1 MTPEVF
7 ERNRNVMQKFKIND
21 NVIVNGHFGT
31 IVDYYVWGEDKK
43 VWLKIKAH
51 TERRWKDTDPIPHYT
66 IDTDLT
72 PVEHV

>member
-7 ERNRNVMQKFKIND
+7 ERNRKVMRNYRIND

-31 IVDYYVWGEDKK
+31 IVDYYVWGEEKK

-51 TERRWKDTDPIPHYT
+51 TERRFRDTDPAPLYT

-72 PVEHV
+72 TVEHV

>member
-7 ERNRNVMQKFKIND
+7 ERNRKVMRNYRIND

-31 IVDYYVWGEDKK
+31 IVDYYVWGVEKK
-43 VWLKIKAH
+43 VWLKIKMH
-51 TERRWKDTDPIPHYT
+51 TESRMRDTDHVPLYT

>member
-7 ERNRNVMQKFKIND
+7 ERNREVMRKFKIND

-31 IVDYYVWGEDKK
+31 IVDYYVWGDEKK
-43 VWLKIKAH
+43 VWLRINMH
-51 TERRWKDTDPIPHYT
+51 TERRWKESDPTPHYT

-72 PVEHV
+72 VVEHV